1 MRELQVVVPAAAEAE
16 RVKFTAHLVS
26 LASRYV
32 SNITIMDARNNIDL
46 KSIMGMMTIVI
57 SSGKTFNIEIDGDD
71 EDVAAESIL
80 EFFVERSV

>member
-32 SNITIMDARNNIDL
+32 SDITIMDDRNNIDL

-57 SSGKTFNIEIDGDD
+57 SSGKTFNIEINGSD
-71 EDVAAESIL
+71 EDIAAESIL

>member
-32 SNITIMDARNNIDL
+32 SDITIMDDRNNIDL

-57 SSGKTFNIEIDGDD
+57 SSGKTFNIEISGSD
-71 EDVAAESIL
+71 EDIAAESIL

>member
-1 MRELQVVVPAAAEAE
+1 MIELQVVIPAAAEAE

>member
-32 SNITIMDARNNIDL
+32 SDITIMDERNNIDL

-57 SSGKTFNIEIDGDD
+57 SSGKTFNIEISGSD
-71 EDVAAESIL
+71 EDIAAESIL

>member
-1 MRELQVVVPAAAEAE
+1 MREIQVVVPAAAEAE

-32 SNITIMDARNNIDL
+32 SDITIMDERNNIDL

-57 SSGKTFNIEIDGDD
+57 SSGKTFNIEINGDD
-71 EDVAAESIL
+71 EDIAAESIL
-80 EFFVERSV
+80 DFFVERSV

>member
-26 LASRYV
+26 LASKYV
-32 SNITIMDARNNIDL
+32 SDITIMDERNNIDL

-57 SSGKTFNIEIDGDD
+57 SSGKTFNIEISGSD
-71 EDVAAESIL
+71 EDIAAESIL

>member
-1 MRELQVVVPAAAEAE
+1 MREIQVVVPAAAEAE

-71 EDVAAESIL
+71 EDIAAESIL